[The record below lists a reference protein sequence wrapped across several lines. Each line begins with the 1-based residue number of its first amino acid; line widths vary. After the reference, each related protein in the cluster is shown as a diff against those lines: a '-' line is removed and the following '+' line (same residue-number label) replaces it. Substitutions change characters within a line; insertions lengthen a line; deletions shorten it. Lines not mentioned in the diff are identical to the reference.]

1 MSSRIAPVQLGKGAE
16 EEVNGVLQ
24 FSKDGFLDTQ
34 MFGVMARVPA
44 LIKAI
49 APAFAATLAG
59 GGSLP
64 AELHEMVRLKA
75 GEVNSCAY

>member
-1 MSSRIAPVQLGKGAE
+1 
-16 EEVNGVLQ
+16 
-24 FSKDGFLDTQ
+24 
-34 MFGVMARVPA
+34 MFGVIARVPA

-49 APAFAATLAG
+49 APAFGATLAG